1 MGIEFNHL
9 YVTLDSETIEAIANS
24 AFICQDFCTVSRD
37 TVETDQERWSGVYLR
52 GKYAYLE
59 LFAPG
64 GAEGFREGFSGLAF
78 STQQA
83 GELGLVEKK
92 LESLTAQTT
101 AQTTTQ
107 TTAQTTVAQEILS
120 SFQVRQVENQ
130 KVPWF
135 YYLAIK
141 KLERIAFSPWLM
153 EFHQDYLDYKKI
165 KPTNLGW
172 FDRSAYLKN
181 LDTSETALFKDVSE
195 VHLEL
200 TSSEHKE
207 LALLLEA
214 IGYQGSTPGKT
225 ITYRSPGFTVHV
237 AEVVDP
243 MYRIRKVVCTLMDQ
257 PHQETTL
264 TFGQNATLT
273 VGKDLATW
281 EFG

>member
-9 YVTLDSETIEAIANS
+9 YVTLDSETIKAIANS

-37 TVETDQERWSGVYLR
+37 TVETDQERWSGLYLR

-64 GAEGFREGFSGLAF
+64 GAEGLQEGFSGLAF

-101 AQTTTQ
+101 AQTT
-107 TTAQTTVAQEILS
+107 VAQEILS
-120 SFQVRQVENQ
+120 SLQVRQVENQ

-141 KLERIAFSPWLM
+141 KSERIAFSPWLM

-207 LALLLEA
+207 LALLLQA
-214 IGYQGSTPGKT
+214 IGYQGSKPGET
-225 ITYRSPGFTVHV
+225 ITYHSPGFTVYV

-243 MYRIRKVVCTLMDQ
+243 MYRIRKVVCTLMAQ

-273 VGKDLATW
+273 LTKELATW